1 MANHSDTPTDPTD
14 PPGPADATDTTD
26 PPPGEEESLLD
37 DADPLELAD
46 GERGG
51 RQLWLYLGSLPF
63 WFIVIFV
70 PTLFLPNFLAGAYGE
85 FLPHLL
91 FDDPVAL
98 SDTVDEYA
106 TTLVGVIGAIGVAGV
121 TAAIAW
127 LGVGVKE
134 RLRMALISFSVP
146 YWMIVMW
153 YSYTQL
159 MPRGQYAV
167 AFLGGILVLYVIME
181 LEEPL
186 VNGNW
191 IETGLLVVS
200 AVISAGTSGY
210 LFLNYQSVAVDTLG
224 RATQPELV
232 MGFAF
237 TLVMIYLTWRSFGMT
252 FLIVVLAGIGYGLAG
267 PWMPGALSHGGLS
280 ATRIIRILVVSVDGF
295 YGFLTRLVAAW
306 IALFL
311 LYAGL
316 LKAYGAFDLIL
327 RLAVR
332 SAKYVDSG
340 IAQTAVIASAVIGS
354 VNGSQ
359 TANAGMTGSFTIP
372 LMKEN
377 GVKPET
383 AGGIEAVASTAGQVL
398 PPVMGAG
405 AFIMASLITGITYVD
420 VIIAGLI
427 PAVILVVSIAVAVH
441 YVAAPQI
448 DDPEMTGII
457 GEPMSDR
464 EIALETVKYGIPLV
478 ILIYILGVLQW
489 TVMTAALYTAASMV
503 FFGISIPL
511 LQAAL
516 DGESVPQAGVE
527 TLKQTVD
534 GFRQGTLVVAPVT
547 IILAAINGVVD
558 ILMAT
563 GVPTA
568 ISLTLMDLSGGV
580 MIIAVVLAMIICI
593 LLGLGMPTTAA
604 YTVVALLVAPTL
616 INQFL
621 IPDLASHFF
630 VFYAAILAGLTPP
643 IATCVAVTCGISGGG
658 FWGSCKE
665 ALRISAPLFVLP
677 FAFVYH
683 PELVSGVFDY
693 ASLSAGVIAL
703 LGSLAIIHGINY
715 QFVFNRAGTYGLRV
729 AFFVAGVVAMV
740 HPDQMVQAGALLAVA
755 AMYVLQVAV
764 GRPNPLLAIR
774 GAFGTLTGRKR
785 P

>member
-1 MANHSDTPTDPTD
+1 MATNPDTPTDPTD
-14 PPGPADATDTTD
+14 PPDD
-26 PPPGEEESLLD
+26 PVPEDSLLGD
-37 DADPLELAD
+37 EEPLDLAD
-46 GERGG
+46 GDRGSK
-51 RQLWLYLGSLPF
+51 QLWLYLLSLPF
-63 WFIVIFV
+63 WVLVVFGPTVVAPALLGAEIDGSATIVGV
-70 PTLFLPNFLAGAYGE
+70 
-85 FLPHLL
+85 
-91 FDDPVAL
+91 
-98 SDTVDEYA
+98 
-106 TTLVGVIGAIGVAGV
+106 VGVIGVAG
-121 TAAIAW
+121 IAGLILW
-127 LGVGVKE
+127 LGSGIEE
-134 RLRMALISFSVP
+134 RLRMALISYSIPF
-146 YWMIVMW
+146 WMIVMW
-153 YSYTQL
+153 YSYTQQ

-167 AFLGGILVLYVIME
+167 AFLGGILALYVISE
-181 LEEPL
+181 LDEPL
-186 VNGNW
+186 IEGNW

-200 AVISAGTSGY
+200 GLITLGTSGY
-210 LFLNYQSVAVDTLG
+210 LFLNYQQVAIDTVG
-224 RATQPELV
+224 RATEAQIA
-232 MGFAF
+232 MAFAF
-237 TLVMIYLTWRSFGMT
+237 TLAMIYLTWRSFGIT
-252 FLIVVLAGIGYGLAG
+252 FLAVVLIGIGYGLTG
-267 PWMPGALSHGGLS
+267 PYMPGALSHGGLS
-280 ATRIIRILVVSVDGF
+280 PSRILRILVVSVDGF

-377 GVKPET
+377 GIKPET

-405 AFIMASLITGITYVD
+405 AFIMASLITGVTYVD

-427 PAVILVVSIAVAVH
+427 PAAVLVVSIAMAVH

-448 DDPEMTGII
+448 DDPEMDGLIN
-457 GEPMSDR
+457 ESMDR
-464 EIALETVKYGIPLV
+464 RTMVLESVKYGIPLL
-478 ILIYILGVLQW
+478 ILIYVLGVLQY
-489 TVMTAALYTAASMV
+489 TVMTAALYTALSMIV
-503 FFGISIPL
+503 FGIGIPQI
-511 LQAAL
+511 QAAL
-516 DGESVPQAGVE
+516 DGESNREALVD
-527 TLKQTVD
+527 TLEQTVD
-534 GFRQGTLVVAPVT
+534 GFREGVIVVAPVT

-568 ISLTLMDLSGGV
+568 ISLTLLDLSGG
-580 MIIAVVLAMIICI
+580 IAIVAFVLAMIICI
-593 LLGLGMPTTAA
+593 ILGLGMPTTAA

-616 INQFL
+616 ISQFAV
-621 IPDLASHFF
+621 PEFAAHFF

-677 FAFVYH
+677 FAFAYH
-683 PELVSGVFDY
+683 PELVSGTFNY
-693 ASLSAGVIAL
+693 ASLSAGAL
-703 LGSLAIIHGINY
+703 AMLGSIAIIHGINY
-715 QFVFNRAGTYGLRV
+715 QFVFGRGQTFGLRI

-740 HPDQMVQAGALLAVA
+740 HPIQIVQVGALAAVLAL
-755 AMYVLQVAV
+755 YVLQTVI
-764 GRPNPLLAIR
+764 GRPNPLRTLR
-774 GAFGTLTGRKR
+774 GAAGTLSGRKR
-785 P
+785 

>member
-1 MANHSDTPTDPTD
+1 MANQSDNPTDPID
-14 PPGPADATDTTD
+14 APGAPEVPDE
-26 PPPGEEESLLD
+26 GLLD
-37 DADPLELAD
+37 DDESLELAPGD
-46 GERGG
+46 RGTK
-51 RQLWLYLGSLPF
+51 QLRLYLLSMPF
-63 WFIVIFV
+63 WFLVMFLPTVIV
-70 PTLFLPNFLAGAYGE
+70 PNFLSGAYGAA
-85 FLPHLL
+85 LPGLL
-91 FDDPVAL
+91 FDDPAAL
-98 SDTVDEYA
+98 A
-106 TTLVGVIGAIGVAGV
+106 TTVEETGLTVVGIAGIVGVAGV
-121 TAAIAW
+121 TAII
-127 LGVGVKE
+127 LKIGSGVEE
-134 RLRMALISFSVP
+134 RLRMALVSFSIP
-146 YWMIVMW
+146 FWLIVMW

-159 MPRGQYAV
+159 MPRGRYAV
-167 AFLGGILVLYVIME
+167 AFLGGILGLYVISE
-181 LEEPL
+181 LSDPILERDWL
-186 VNGNW
+186 Q
-191 IETGLLVVS
+191 IGLLIGS
-200 AVISAGTSGY
+200 GLISIATSGY
-210 LFLNYQSVAVDTLG
+210 LFVNYQQVAIDTVG

-232 MGFAF
+232 MALAF
-237 TLVMIYLTWRSFGMT
+237 TLAMIYLTWRSFGMT
-252 FLIVVLAGIGYGLAG
+252 FLIVVLVGIGYGLSG
-267 PWMPGALSHGGLS
+267 PFMPGALSHGGLS
-280 ATRIIRILVVSVDGF
+280 ATRILRILVVSVDGF
-295 YGFLTRLVAAW
+295 FGFLTRLVAAW

-377 GVKPET
+377 GIKPET

-427 PAVILVVSIAVAVH
+427 PAVILVVSIAIAVH

-448 DDPEMTGII
+448 DDPEMKGII
-457 GEPMSDR
+457 GEPMTQR
-464 EIALETVKYGIPLV
+464 AMILETLKYGIPLL
-478 ILIYILGVLQW
+478 ILIYVLGVLQY

-503 FFGISIPL
+503 FFGVTMPMF
-511 LQAAL
+511 QAAL
-516 DGESVPQAGVE
+516 DGESVRSAFFE
-527 TLKQTVD
+527 TMRQTVD
-534 GFRQGTLVVAPVT
+534 GFREGVIVVAPVT
-547 IILAAINGVVD
+547 IILASINGVVD

-568 ISLTLMDLSGGV
+568 ISLTLLDLSGGIPIV
-580 MIIAVVLAMIICI
+580 AFVLAMIICI
-593 LLGLGMPTTAA
+593 ILGLGMPTTAA

-621 IPDLASHFF
+621 VPELAGHFF

-683 PELVSGVFDY
+683 PELVSGVFGY
-693 ASLSAGVIAL
+693 ASVSAGAIAMV
-703 LGSLAIIHGINY
+703 GSLAIIHGINY
-715 QFVFNRAGTYGLRV
+715 QFVFGRGQTYGLRV

-740 HPDQMVQAGALLAVA
+740 HPMQLVQVGAIATVGAL
-755 AMYVLQVAV
+755 YVLQTIV
-764 GRPNPLLAIR
+764 GRPNPVGALR
-774 GAFGTLTGRKR
+774 GAAGMLPGRKQ
-785 P
+785 

>member
-1 MANHSDTPTDPTD
+1 MATNPDNPTDPIDSSEDQTQ
-14 PPGPADATDTTD
+14 G
-26 PPPGEEESLLD
+26 LLD
-37 DADPLELAD
+37 DQESLKLAP
-46 GERGG
+46 GERG
-51 RQLWLYLGSLPF
+51 RKQLWLYLLSLPF
-63 WFIVIFV
+63 WFLVIFL
-70 PTLFLPNFLAGAYGE
+70 PTLIVPNFLSGAYGAA
-85 FLPHLL
+85 LPSLL
-91 FDDPVAL
+91 FDDPAGLATAIEESATAILGVGAAL
-98 SDTVDEYA
+98 
-106 TTLVGVIGAIGVAGV
+106 GVAGV
-121 TAAIAW
+121 SALILR
-127 LGVGVKE
+127 LGSGIEE
-134 RLRMALISFSVP
+134 RLRMALVSFSIP
-146 YWMIVMW
+146 FWMIVMW

-167 AFLGGILVLYVIME
+167 AFLGGILGLYVISE
-181 LEEPL
+181 LDDPL
-186 VNGNW
+186 IERNW
-191 IETGLLVVS
+191 GEVALLVGSGLVS
-200 AVISAGTSGY
+200 LGTSGY
-210 LFLNYQSVAVDTLG
+210 LFVNYQEVAINTVG
-224 RATQPELV
+224 RASEPQLALA
-232 MGFAF
+232 FAF
-237 TLVMIYLTWRSFGMT
+237 TLAMIYLTWRSFGLT
-252 FLIVVLAGIGYGLAG
+252 FLAVVLIGIGYGFAG
-267 PWMPGALSHGGLS
+267 PFMPGALSHGGLS
-280 ATRIIRILVVSVDGF
+280 GTRMLRILVVSVDGF

-340 IAQTAVIASAVIGS
+340 IAQTAVVASAVIGS

-377 GVKPET
+377 GIKPET
-383 AGGIEAVASTAGQVL
+383 AGGIEAVASTSGQVL

-427 PAVILVVSIAVAVH
+427 PAAILVVSITIAVH

-448 DDPEMTGII
+448 ENPEMDGLI
-457 GEPMSDR
+457 GDQMERRTMV
-464 EIALETVKYGIPLV
+464 LESIKYGVPLL
-478 ILIYILGVLQW
+478 ILIYILGILQY
-489 TVMTAALYTAASMV
+489 TVMTAALYTAVSMIV
-503 FFGISIPL
+503 FGIGIPQVQPSL
-511 LQAAL
+511 G
-516 DGESVPQAGVE
+516 GESNKEALFG
-527 TLKQTVD
+527 TLEQTVD
-534 GFRQGTLVVAPVT
+534 GFREGVIVVAPVT

-568 ISLTLMDLSGGV
+568 ISLTLLDLSGGIPIV
-580 MIIAVVLAMIICI
+580 AFVLAMIICI
-593 LLGLGMPTTAA
+593 ILGLGMPTTAA

-616 INQFL
+616 ISQFAVPE
-621 IPDLASHFF
+621 IAAHFF

-683 PELVSGVFDY
+683 PELISGAFTY
-693 ASLSAGVIAL
+693 ASLSAGAL
-703 LGSLAIIHGINY
+703 AMIGALAIIHGINY
-715 QFVFNRAGTYGLRV
+715 QFVFGRGQTYGLRI

-740 HPDQMVQAGALLAVA
+740 HPMQTVQVGAIAAVGGL
-755 AMYVLQVAV
+755 YVLQTAV
-764 GRPNPLLAIR
+764 GRPNPLRTLR
-774 GAFGTLTGRKR
+774 GAAGMLSERKR
-785 P
+785 